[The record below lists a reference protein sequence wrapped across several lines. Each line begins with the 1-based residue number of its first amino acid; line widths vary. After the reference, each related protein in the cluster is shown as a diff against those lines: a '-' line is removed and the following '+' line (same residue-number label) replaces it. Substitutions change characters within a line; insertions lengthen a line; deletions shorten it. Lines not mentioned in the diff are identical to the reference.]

1 MLTGRAEVVYHSD
14 THLRVQN
21 EQDNILLRSGDKK
34 QPKLSMVTEDTKLNT
49 EAECPCVSFVSQ
61 GMRMA
66 WETENDF

>member
-1 MLTGRAEVVYHSD
+1 MLTGRAEVVYYSD

-21 EQDNILLRSGDKK
+21 EQDNILRSGDKK
-34 QPKLSMVTEDTKLNT
+34 QPKLSMVTEDSKLNT

-61 GMRMA
+61 GVRMA